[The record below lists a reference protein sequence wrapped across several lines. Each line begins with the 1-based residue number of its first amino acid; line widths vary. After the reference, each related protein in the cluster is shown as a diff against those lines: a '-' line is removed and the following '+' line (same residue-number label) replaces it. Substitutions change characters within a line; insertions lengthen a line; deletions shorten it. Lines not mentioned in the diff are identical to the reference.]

1 MLQPALMRPGRL
13 ADIEASPTYGDLIR
27 ATREA
32 ADKGMLLTTTKG
44 LPAEVIHTEMLGY
57 ERFLITTAKHV
68 QTLLTL
74 ADAHPDTHWRL
85 VARLD
90 TLVRPLSSSGNWNR
104 AASTLGAAH
113 DLLTTHTTGVLVP
126 RTPEGHE
133 MVIGPAS
140 ASACAEVTGLLLEAI
155 ESSRTLMHRGML
167 AQKHRP
173 DHPIPRRT
181 FRRIRDANQAA
192 SLYARSTMW
201 DLRDA
206 AKSDASLAELRPAIV
221 SGPALDGAF
230 ESTLGALRVLR
241 QLAYS
246 QSRSG
251 LSASA
256 ASLRD
261 LAELGTRFTDASS
274 MKLPETSSAL
284 DAVRNAHALDQ
295 LEVAHDAWRQ
305 ARSGLAEA
313 VQGTT
318 RAPAVYSQAVR
329 ALLTAELPQRL
340 HDAVLTA
347 LPRLGAE
354 ASQIARRLGDEG
366 ALVTR
371 QRIPGE
377 LRSMW
382 LPIDYVHQAEIAGR
396 FQTAA
401 AVSVPAVAAVREIG
415 GSAPDRSRH
424 HSELASD
431 VGRRRRLRI
440 GAP

>member
-1 MLQPALMRPGRL
+1 MLQPALMRPGGL
-13 ADIEASPTYGDLIR
+13 ADVEASPTYGDLFR

-32 ADKGMLLTTTKG
+32 ADQGMLLTSTKG
-44 LPAEVIHTEMLGY
+44 LEAEVIHREMLGY

-68 QTLLTL
+68 QMLLTL

-85 VARLD
+85 AARLD
-90 TLVRPLSSSGNWNR
+90 NLVRPLSSSGNWNR
-104 AASTLGAAH
+104 AANTLGAAH

-133 MVIGPAS
+133 MILGPAS

-206 AKSDASLAELRPAIV
+206 ARSGASLAELRPAIV
-221 SGPALDGAF
+221 SAPALDVAF
-230 ESTLGALRVLR
+230 ESSLGALRVLR

-251 LSASA
+251 LPASA

-261 LAELGTRFTDASS
+261 LAELGSRFTDASS
-274 MKLPETSSAL
+274 IKLPEPSNAL
-284 DAVRNAHALDQ
+284 DAVRHAHVLDQ

-318 RAPAVYSQAVR
+318 RAPAVYSRAVR
-329 ALLTAELPQRL
+329 TLLSGDVPHRL
-340 HDAVLTA
+340 QVAVLTA
-347 LPRLGAE
+347 LPRLGIE
-354 ASQIARRLGDEG
+354 ASQISRRLGDEG

-371 QRIPGE
+371 QQIPGE

-382 LPIDYVHQAEIAGR
+382 LPINYQHQAEITDR
-396 FQTAA
+396 FERAA
-401 AVSVPAVAAVREIG
+401 AVSATAAAAAQEVGRSVATTLVTQPP
-415 GSAPDRSRH
+415 SACDPHRDRSRGMG
-424 HSELASD
+424 
-431 VGRRRRLRI
+431 VQ
-440 GAP
+440 